1 MVTFLQKLQSGQK
14 ISNTDL
20 TVLVS
25 VKVLFLSKNAD
36 FLQKNADISKIR
48 KALILKDIFPETTLG
63 FVLMYQISSF

>member
-36 FLQKNADISKIR
+36 FLQKNADISKIT

-63 FVLMYQISSF
+63 FVLTYQISSF